1 VHGGYASDEDFYEVK
16 LVEYKKW
23 AKKQIRKFDKR
34 IGKFIEGRR
43 MSAPLN
49 NTNAVKDD
57 GKKDSFLHIR
67 VSKEQKKTYLLA
79 ANKKKLS
86 VWITEIL
93 DAAR

>member
-1 VHGGYASDEDFYEVK
+1 
-16 LVEYKKW
+16 
-23 AKKQIRKFDKR
+23 
-34 IGKFIEGRR
+34 
-43 MSAPLN
+43 MSAPLK